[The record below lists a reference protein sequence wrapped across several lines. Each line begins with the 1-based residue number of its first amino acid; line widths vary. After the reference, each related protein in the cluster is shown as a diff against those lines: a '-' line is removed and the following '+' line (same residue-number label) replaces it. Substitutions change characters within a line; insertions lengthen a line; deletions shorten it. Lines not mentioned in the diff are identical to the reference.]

1 VSFKP
6 AILDAGLLR
15 QGGVAQVEEDFMLK
29 NSVFLVVGLT
39 LPVAVSAEEQHK
51 QIVRSG
57 QIDLSGFWRTDVHR
71 ILRCVSR

>member
-1 VSFKP
+1 
-6 AILDAGLLR
+6 
-15 QGGVAQVEEDFMLK
+15 MLK

-39 LPVAVSAEEQHK
+39 LSIAVSTEEQHK
-51 QIVRSG
+51 QIVRSC